1 MFLHVIDRL
10 DYEHA
15 LNVFHISKI
24 SKLDM
29 DTINFYMMNGEVVSI
44 QAISLDEMISKIEI
58 LRKAAC
64 TSSR

>member
-10 DYEHA
+10 NYEHA

-24 SKLDM
+24 SALNM
-29 DTINFYMMNGEVVSI
+29 DTINFSMMNGEVISI
-44 QAISLDEMISKIEI
+44 QSSDLDSIISRIET